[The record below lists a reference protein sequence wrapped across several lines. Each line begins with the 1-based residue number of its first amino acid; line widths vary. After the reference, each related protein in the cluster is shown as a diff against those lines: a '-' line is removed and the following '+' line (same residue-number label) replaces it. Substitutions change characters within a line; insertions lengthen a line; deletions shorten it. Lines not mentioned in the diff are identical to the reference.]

1 MIRILIADDHP
12 IVRAGLRQIVIEAAD
27 MVVAAEASD
36 GHEVL
41 AQVRQAD
48 FDVLL
53 LDLTIPGLSG
63 LDVLKQVKIE
73 KPNLRVLILSV
84 HPEDQYAVRVL
95 RAGAWGYV
103 TKASAPEQLIA
114 AIRKVHEGRRYV
126 SPVLAEQLAE
136 HLEPGAATMPHESLS
151 DREYQV
157 LCLLASGKTATEIAD
172 TLALSV
178 KTVSTYRSRI
188 LEKMGMRSNAELT
201 HYAIQ
206 NGLVD

>member
-1 MIRILIADDHP
+1 LIRILIADDHP
-12 IVRAGLRQIVIEAAD
+12 IVRAGLKQVIADAPDMTVADEAA
-27 MVVAAEASD
+27 D

-41 AQVRQAD
+41 AKVRHAE
-48 FDVLL
+48 FDVVL

-63 LDVLKQVKIE
+63 LDVLKQVKSE

-114 AIRKVHEGRRYV
+114 AIRKVHGGKRYV

-136 HLEPGAATMPHESLS
+136 HLEPGAATMPHERLS

-157 LCLLASGKTATEIAD
+157 LCLLASGKTVTEIAD
-172 TLALSV
+172 ALALSV

-201 HYAIQ
+201 RYAIQ

>member
-12 IVRAGLRQIVIEAAD
+12 IVRAGLRQIVLEAAD

-41 AQVRQAD
+41 AKVREAD
-48 FDVLL
+48 FDVVL

-63 LDVLKQVKIE
+63 LDVLKQVKSE
-73 KPNLRVLILSV
+73 KPHLRVLILSV

-114 AIRKVHEGRRYV
+114 AIRKVHDGRRYV
-126 SPVLAEQLAE
+126 SPVLAERLAE
-136 HLEPGAATMPHESLS
+136 HLEPGATTMPHESLS

-157 LCLLASGKTATEIAD
+157 LCLLASGKTVSEIAD
-172 TLALSV
+172 KLALSV

>member
-12 IVRAGLRQIVIEAAD
+12 IVRAGLRQIVLEAAD

-41 AQVRQAD
+41 AKVREAD
-48 FDVLL
+48 FDVVL

-114 AIRKVHEGRRYV
+114 AIRKVHDGRRYV
-126 SPVLAEQLAE
+126 SPVLAERLAE
-136 HLEPGAATMPHESLS
+136 HLEPGATTMPHESLS

-172 TLALSV
+172 ALALSV

>member
-12 IVRAGLRQIVIEAAD
+12 IVRAGLKQVIADAPDMTVADEAA
-27 MVVAAEASD
+27 D

-41 AQVRQAD
+41 AKVRHAE
-48 FDVLL
+48 FDVVL

-63 LDVLKQVKIE
+63 LDVLKQVKSE

-103 TKASAPEQLIA
+103 TKASAPEQLIG
-114 AIRKVHEGRRYV
+114 AIRKVHGGKRYV

-136 HLEPGAATMPHESLS
+136 HLEPGAATMPHERLS

-157 LCLLASGKTATEIAD
+157 LCLLASGKTVTEIAD
-172 TLALSV
+172 ALALSV

-201 HYAIQ
+201 RYAIQ

>member
-12 IVRAGLRQIVIEAAD
+12 IVRAGLRQIILEAAD

-41 AQVRQAD
+41 AKVRQAD
-48 FDVLL
+48 FDVVL

-157 LCLLASGKTATEIAD
+157 LCLLASGKTATEIAV
-172 TLALSV
+172 TLVLSV

-188 LEKMGMRSNAELT
+188 LEKMGMRTNAELT

-206 NGLVD
+206 NRLVD

>member
-12 IVRAGLRQIVIEAAD
+12 IVRAGLRQIVLEAAD

-41 AQVRQAD
+41 AKVREAD

-63 LDVLKQVKIE
+63 LDVLKQVKSE
-73 KPNLRVLILSV
+73 KPHLRVLILSV

-114 AIRKVHEGRRYV
+114 AIRKVHDGRRYV
-126 SPVLAEQLAE
+126 SPVLAERLAE
-136 HLEPGAATMPHESLS
+136 HLEPGATTMPHESLS

-172 TLALSV
+172 ALALSV

-188 LEKMGMRSNAELT
+188 LEKMGMRTNAELT

-206 NGLVD
+206 NRLVD

>member
-12 IVRAGLRQIVIEAAD
+12 IVRAGLRQIILEAAD

-41 AQVRQAD
+41 AKVRQAD
-48 FDVLL
+48 FDVVL

-157 LCLLASGKTATEIAD
+157 LCLLASGKTATEIAA
-172 TLALSV
+172 TLVLSV

-188 LEKMGMRSNAELT
+188 LEKMGMRTNAELT

-206 NGLVD
+206 NRLVD

>member
-12 IVRAGLRQIVIEAAD
+12 IVRAGLRQIVAEAAD
-27 MVVAAEASD
+27 IVVAAEAAD

-41 AQVRQAD
+41 TQVRGSD
-48 FDVLL
+48 FDVVL

-63 LDVLKQVKIE
+63 LDVLKQLKVE
-73 KPNLRVLILSV
+73 RPNLRVLILSV
-84 HPEDQYAVRVL
+84 HAEDQYAIRVL

-103 TKASAPEQLIA
+103 TKASAPEQLIG

-126 SPVLAEQLAE
+126 SPTLAERLADQLE
-136 HLEPGAATMPHESLS
+136 GGAATMPHEGLS

-157 LCLLASGKTATEIAD
+157 LCLLASGKTVTEIAAA
-172 TLALSV
+172 LALSV

-206 NGLVD
+206 NRLVD

>member
-1 MIRILIADDHP
+1 MTVAD
-12 IVRAGLRQIVIEAAD
+12 EAA
-27 MVVAAEASD
+27 D

-41 AQVRQAD
+41 AKVRHAE
-48 FDVLL
+48 FDVVL

-63 LDVLKQVKIE
+63 LDVLKQVKSE

-103 TKASAPEQLIA
+103 TKASAPEQLIG
-114 AIRKVHEGRRYV
+114 AIRKVHGGKRYV

-136 HLEPGAATMPHESLS
+136 HLEPGAATMPHERLS

-157 LCLLASGKTATEIAD
+157 LCLLASGKTVTEIAD
-172 TLALSV
+172 ALALSV

-201 HYAIQ
+201 RYAIE
-206 NGLVD
+206 NRLVD

>member
-12 IVRAGLRQIVIEAAD
+12 IVRAGLKQVIADAPDMTVADEAA
-27 MVVAAEASD
+27 D

-41 AQVRQAD
+41 AKVRQGD
-48 FDVLL
+48 FDVVL
-53 LDLTIPGLSG
+53 LDLSIPGLSG
-63 LDVLKQVKIE
+63 LDALKQVKSE

-114 AIRKVHEGRRYV
+114 AIRRVHEGRRYV
-126 SPVLAEQLAE
+126 SPALAERLAEQLQ
-136 HLEPGAATMPHESLS
+136 PGAATMPHESLS

-157 LCLLASGKTATEIAD
+157 LCLLASGKTVTEIAD
-172 TLALSV
+172 ALALSV

-188 LEKMGMRSNAELT
+188 LEKMGMRSNAELP

-206 NGLVD
+206 NRLVD

>member
-12 IVRAGLRQIVIEAAD
+12 IVRAGLRQILIEAAD

-41 AQVRQAD
+41 AKVREAE
-48 FDVLL
+48 FDVVL

-63 LDVLKQVKIE
+63 LDVLKQVKSE

-172 TLALSV
+172 ALALSV

>member
-12 IVRAGLRQIVIEAAD
+12 IVRAGLRQIVLEAAD
-27 MVVAAEASD
+27 MVVAAEAND

-41 AQVRQAD
+41 AKVRQQE
-48 FDVLL
+48 FDVVL

-63 LDVLKQVKIE
+63 LDVLKQLKGE

-114 AIRKVHEGRRYV
+114 AIRKVHDGRRYV
-126 SPVLAEQLAE
+126 SPMLAERLAE
-136 HLEPGAATMPHESLS
+136 YLEPGAAVMPHESLS

-157 LCLLASGKTATEIAD
+157 LCLLASGKTVTEISEA
-172 TLALSV
+172 LALSV

-188 LEKMGMRSNAELT
+188 LEKMGMRTNAELT

-206 NGLVD
+206 NRLVD

>member
-12 IVRAGLRQIVIEAAD
+12 IVRAGLRQIILEAAD

-41 AQVRQAD
+41 AKVRQAD
-48 FDVLL
+48 FDVVL

-151 DREYQV
+151 DREYQI
-157 LCLLASGKTATEIAD
+157 LCLLASGKTATEIAA
-172 TLALSV
+172 TLVLSV

-188 LEKMGMRSNAELT
+188 LEKMGMRTNAELT

-206 NGLVD
+206 NRLVD

>member
-12 IVRAGLRQIVIEAAD
+12 IVRAGLKQVIADAPDMTVADEAA
-27 MVVAAEASD
+27 D

-41 AQVRQAD
+41 AKVRQGD
-48 FDVLL
+48 FDVVL
-53 LDLTIPGLSG
+53 LDLSIPGLSG
-63 LDVLKQVKIE
+63 LDALKQVKSE

-114 AIRKVHEGRRYV
+114 AIRRVHEGRRYV
-126 SPVLAEQLAE
+126 SPALAERLAEQLQ
-136 HLEPGAATMPHESLS
+136 PGAATMPHESLS

-157 LCLLASGKTATEIAD
+157 LCLLASGKTVTEIAD
-172 TLALSV
+172 ALALSV

-206 NGLVD
+206 NRLVD